1 MENQEIDEWA
11 TDSIVDDEIVETG
24 EEEKETTPNKKNK
37 SNFNSLYKKTK
48 ELEKLLESRDEELAT
63 KTAELREW
71 EELNPE
77 LEEDNKSNKEVD
89 NLKISI
95 FTIKNPDSEPH
106 LKEIKKVMKEYNI
119 DISKAWKLVKIDLP
133 EESKTTTDF
142 DIWKNNVSK
151 KDLKKVTPEEA
162 LKLPSDK
169 QREWRKIHLK

>member
-77 LEEDNKSNKEVD
+77 LEEDNKSRR
-89 NLKISI
+89 
-95 FTIKNPDSEPH
+95 FT
-106 LKEIKKVMKEYNI
+106 
-119 DISKAWKLVKIDLP
+119 WKMGTACF
-133 EESKTTTDF
+133 EE
-142 DIWKNNVSK
+142 
-151 KDLKKVTPEEA
+151 
-162 LKLPSDK
+162 
-169 QREWRKIHLK
+169 